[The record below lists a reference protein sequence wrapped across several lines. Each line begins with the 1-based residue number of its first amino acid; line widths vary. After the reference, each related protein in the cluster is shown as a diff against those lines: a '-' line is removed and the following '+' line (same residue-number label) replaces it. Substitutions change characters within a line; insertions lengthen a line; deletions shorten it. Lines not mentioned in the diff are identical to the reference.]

1 MTNRQ
6 RLELEQ
12 SEKRQKI
19 NEFLGKET
27 LTDKER
33 TELDVLTKR
42 MQTLEPE
49 LRAAIIA
56 EPEKP
61 ATDPQFTELANR
73 VEFRNFLHEAAT
85 GICVSGA
92 EKELRDEIFK
102 SESESGKV
110 PWEALLPMRRNVEKR
125 ADAATTIGS
134 TVDVPINQES
144 VMGRVFAES
153 STVYLGAQLVNVPT
167 GDAGYAS
174 LTAGATGSVVARGT
188 DKDAEAATF
197 SVETLSP
204 KRLSCR
210 YLVSVE
216 DLARLRGMEESL
228 RADCRAVLA
237 NALDNATLNGDGT
250 APNPSGLFT
259 KLTAPDDPGSTNIS
273 FSDFISQSASGVD
286 GKLAVN
292 LQQVRTL
299 YGVGTFQKAASVFT
313 TNGDVA
319 SSDYL
324 RTHSNGIRVS
334 ANITAPDP
342 DVQQAL
348 IHRTG
353 GDVGPAAVVPVWSGL
368 EILVDPYTHAASG
381 RRALTA
387 SMLFDFG
394 VIRTAAYKSLKFKL
408 S

>member
-27 LTDKER
+27 LSDTER
-33 TELDVLTKR
+33 TELDTLCQR
-42 MQTLEPE
+42 MQKLEPE
-49 LRAAIIA
+49 LRAAIVA

-85 GICVSGA
+85 GREVSGA

-102 SESESGKV
+102 SNAEVGKV

-125 ADAATTIGS
+125 TDTS
-134 TVDVPINQES
+134 TVLGDTMDVPINQES
-144 VMGRVFAES
+144 VLGRVFAETS
-153 STVYLGAQLVNVPT
+153 SVYLGARLVNVAT

-174 LTAGATGSVVARGT
+174 LSSGATGSVVARGT
-188 DKDAEAATF
+188 AKNAEAAVF
-197 SVETLSP
+197 AVETLSP
-204 KRLSCR
+204 KRLACR

-216 DLARLRGMEESL
+216 DLARLRGMEDSL
-228 RADCRAVLA
+228 RADCRAVLGDA
-237 NALDNATLNGDGT
+237 MDNAVLNGDGT
-250 APNPSGLFT
+250 APNPSGLFS
-259 KLTAPDDPGSTNIS
+259 KITAPDDPGSTNIS

-299 YGVGTFQKAASVFT
+299 YGVGTFQKASSVFT

-324 RTHSNGIRVS
+324 RTHSQGIRVS
-334 ANITAPDP
+334 ANITAAADSI
-342 DVQQAL
+342 QQAL

-353 GDVGPAAVVPVWSGL
+353 GDVGAAAVLPVWSGL
-368 EILVDPYTHAASG
+368 EILVDPYTEAASG
-381 RRALTA
+381 QRSLTA

-394 VIRTAAYKSLKFKL
+394 VIRAAAYKSLKFKL
-408 S
+408 A